1 MSMEVNSNYKDYKND
16 YLERLQEEREKAKEV
31 GNGQDT
37 GKKARI
43 FRFQKTNIS
52 AAISPITDQAGYIIW
67 GRMKTAIR
75 KCCMMIRKKSVV
87 QIEMGSQM

>member
-31 GNGQDT
+31 GKGQEKT
-37 GKKARI
+37 ARI

-52 AAISPITDQAGYIIW
+52 AASSPVADQAGYIIW

-87 QIEMGSQM
+87 QIEMGSQV